1 MPHPLDGLRLVSLL
15 VVPAALIFF
24 DALSALVMLLVSGGC
39 WALRGYAAERRQDL
53 FGQVVLL
60 ASGAFSVLG
69 TYHQVPGLDLVV
81 HFFVLWVLT
90 GLGHDVMNC
99 HRMVSPPVSTRH
111 RMGLGLLL
119 TGLGALLAVL
129 WEIGEWVGHKLI
141 DPQVG
146 VGYSDTLGDLLFG
159 LLGAAMAGCQV
170 AGRRP
175 CGAAS

>member
-1 MPHPLDGLRLVSLL
+1 LDALRLVSLL

-99 HRMVSPPVSTRH
+99 HRVVSAPVSTRH

-119 TGLGALLAVL
+119 TGLGALFAVL
-129 WEIGEWVGHKLI
+129 WEIGEWVGHEMI

-159 LLGAAMAGCQV
+159 LLGAAMAGYQV

-175 CGAAS
+175 RGTAS